1 MTEHYFSD
9 TPTGPERRQQLNV
22 DLFGHTVTLQTANGV
37 FAGDGLDKGT
47 AVLLREV
54 PPPIGSPGSWISAA
68 VGAPSPWP
76 SRWPAPVRGSML
88 WT

>member
-9 TPTGPERRQQLNV
+9 TPTGPERRQQGERRPV
-22 DLFGHTVTLQTANGV
+22 RAATVTLLQTANGV

-54 PPPIGSPGSWISAA
+54 T
-68 VGAPSPWP
+68 APD
-76 SRWPAPVRGSML
+76 R
-88 WT
+88 